1 MAGHSKWANIKHRK
15 GAADAKRSQQFTKLI
30 REITIAAKLGGPD
43 PESNPRLR
51 LAIRN
56 AKGVSM
62 PKDNIERAIN
72 KASGVDGAD
81 FQDVTYEGYANG
93 GVAIYIEGTTDN
105 INRTVGNVR
114 SYFSK
119 NGGNLGTNGSLEF
132 IFDQKG
138 SFEFELPEGMDR
150 DDLEL
155 EMIDAGAEEL
165 DIEEGIVSVTCAR
178 EDFGTVSKKLDDLNI
193 ETKSAGLVRI
203 PKVMK
208 QVDAETALKVFKF
221 IDVVEEDDDVQKVYH
236 NIEFNEELKQALE
249 NQD

>member
-15 GAADAKRSQQFTKLI
+15 GAADAKRAQQFTKII
-30 REITIAAKLGGPD
+30 REITISAKIGGPD

-72 KASGVDGAD
+72 KASGTDGED

-105 INRTVGNVR
+105 INRTVANVR

-138 SFEFELPEGMDR
+138 SFELELPEGMDR

-155 EMIDAGAEEL
+155 EVIDAGAEEL
-165 DIEEGIVSVTCAR
+165 EESDGVLTVTCAR
-178 EDFGTVSKKLDDLNI
+178 EDFGSVSKKLDDLKI

-208 QVDAETALKVFKF
+208 KVDAETALKVLKF
-221 IDVVEEDDDVQKVYH
+221 IDIAEEDDDVQKVYH
-236 NIEFNEELKQALE
+236 NMELTDEILKALD
-249 NQD
+249 N